1 MTRALTKNGKVNKNS
16 QVSIIIPCL
25 KLVFKLQ
32 SFQTKI
38 CTILSTFQ
46 EHILSWLYL
55 ADLRRVVIRKVPEA
69 VASSRKVRSFYFG
82 HFFSQQLIKF
92 STNILG
98 RPQYGHEI
106 IHNVVFSNCARHSA
120 FMVEIRV
127 LPHTRCDCPE
137 NYLILFIA
145 SMYLI
150 FLSQSEL
157 YLVFL
162 GTCKQTSV

>member
-16 QVSIIIPCL
+16 HVSIIIPCL
-25 KLVFKLQ
+25 RLVFKLQ

-98 RPQYGHEI
+98 RPTGLAYQYGHEI
-106 IHNVVFSNCARHSA
+106 IYNVVFSKLCRTFSLYCWNTH
-120 FMVEIRV
+120 FTTHKVW
-127 LPHTRCDCPE
+127 
-137 NYLILFIA
+137 
-145 SMYLI
+145 
-150 FLSQSEL
+150 LSWKL
-157 YLVFL
+157 LNFVYCKNVFDF
-162 GTCKQTSV
+162 S